1 MQNHRRVDRGW
12 YRLYNLTMDIT
23 DHRFDIGKK
32 VRRERLKHGW
42 TQEEL
47 AEKTEMSASF
57 IGQIERGVKAV
68 SIDTLE
74 RLSRVFGLRSADFLR
89 EKNAPEPHRGE
100 PAMEHKM
107 AGLLKGYS
115 LSEQKVVYQTLK
127 FMLRQNRKL
136 SK

>member
-1 MQNHRRVDRGW
+1 MN
-12 YRLYNLTMDIT
+12 TT

-32 VRRERLKHGW
+32 VRRERLRHGL

-47 AEKTEMSASF
+47 AEKAEMSASF
-57 IGQIERGVKAV
+57 IGQVERGVKAV

-74 RLSRVFGLRSADFLR
+74 RLSRVFGLKSADFLR
-89 EKNAPEPHRGE
+89 ENNALEPRRDE
-100 PAMEHKM
+100 PSLEHKM